1 MCNAFANLSDDLD
14 SADIFSDMDR
24 EKLEP
29 GAPLRE
35 IPAAAIEALH
45 YDTCKACN
53 GSKVFRSYTGRV
65 VGSCF
70 KCKGEG
76 KIGYKQS
83 PEKRAAA
90 RNAKANKKQVQIEAW
105 KAAHEEEFA
114 WLTAAIA
121 RGFQIASNLMIDL
134 SKFGDLTEGKV
145 ALIRRFMAE
154 DIARAEAKVKSIET
168 AKVIDLGKIMT
179 AFDNA
184 AANQVKAPMLRLDR
198 YRFAYKPDKG
208 VIYIRLADKEVE
220 AYFGRIE
227 GGKFFKSREC
237 TPEHEEAILTAAAD
251 PHAAAIAYGRREGA
265 CSVCGRGLTNH
276 ASIDDGIGPICAG
289 RMGW

>member
-1 MCNAFANLSDDLD
+1 
-14 SADIFSDMDR
+14 MDR